1 MQKQALI
8 SVSDKSNLL
17 EFAKFLVEQDY
28 KILSTGGTYKHLQDN
43 GIEVTEVKDVT
54 GFPEILDGRV
64 KSLHPAIHGGIMARR
79 SDENHMT
86 TIAEHGINPIDI
98 VIVNL
103 YPFFEKMNTGLSE
116 AEMIEFIDIGG
127 PSMLRSSAK
136 NFYDV
141 TVVTDVNDYEVV
153 MNEIRENGSTSIET
167 RKLCAGKVFNL
178 TSAYDAAI
186 STYILG
192 EDFPQFLES
201 SYEKVMD
208 LRYGENP
215 HQKAAYYVDKTKN
228 GAMKDFEYLQGKE
241 LSFNNIRDMD
251 LAYKVVSE
259 FEEITCCAVKHST
272 PCGVAIGD
280 NVLEAYEKA
289 YECDPMSIFGGII
302 AFNREVD
309 GKTAV
314 ELNKIFLEIVIAP
327 SFTEEALEIFKQK
340 KNLRIIKV
348 KNPVSDKVTYV
359 KVDGGLIVQS
369 TDNQFS
375 TDLKVVTEAQPTDRQ
390 MTDLVFAQKIVKWVK
405 SNAIVVATNGQAYG
419 IGGGQT
425 NRIWAAQQAIARAKE
440 KVEEDL
446 VLASDAFFPF
456 RDVADFAAENGI
468 KAIIQP
474 GGSIKDQES
483 IDACNERE
491 IPMVFTGMRHFM
503 H

>member
-1 MQKQALI
+1 MKKQALI
-8 SVSDKSNLL
+8 SVSDKSNLIS
-17 EFAKFLVEQDY
+17 FVQFLVGKDY
-28 KILSTGGTYKHLQDN
+28 KILSTGGTFKHLQDA

-79 SDENHMT
+79 ADEKHMET
-86 TIAEHGINPIDI
+86 LAKHQINPIDI

-103 YPFFEKMNTGLSE
+103 YPFFDKMNTGLSE

-141 TVVTDVNDYEVV
+141 TVITDVADYAIVQKELEE
-153 MNEIRENGSTSIET
+153 NETTTIET
-167 RKLCAGKVFNL
+167 RKHLAGKVFNL

-186 STYILG
+186 ATYILN
-192 EDFPQFLES
+192 EDFPHYLNS
-201 SYEKVMD
+201 SYEKAMD

-215 HQKAAYYVDKTKN
+215 HQKAAYYVDKTRN

-259 FEEITCCAVKHST
+259 FNEITCCAVKHST
-272 PCGVAIGD
+272 PCGVAIGSSVED
-280 NVLEAYEKA
+280 AYQKA
-289 YECDPMSIFGGII
+289 YECDPISIFGGII
-302 AFNREVD
+302 AFNEEVN
-309 GKTAV
+309 KETA
-314 ELNKIFLEIVIAP
+314 ENLNKIFLEIVIAP
-327 SFTEEALEIFKQK
+327 AFTSEALDVFKAK

-348 KNPVSDKVTYV
+348 KNPVSDRVGFA
-359 KVDGGLIVQS
+359 KVDGGLLVQS
-369 TDNQFS
+369 VDNQFS
-375 TDLKVVTEAQPTDRQ
+375 TELKVVTEVQPTEKQ

-405 SNAIVVATNGQAYG
+405 SNAIVVATNGQAFG

-425 NRIWAAQQAIARAKE
+425 NRIWAAQQAIERAKR
-440 KVEEDL
+440 VQIEEL

-456 RDVADFAAENGI
+456 RDTVDFAAQNGI
-468 KAIIQP
+468 TALIQP
-474 GGSIKDQES
+474 GGSVKDQDS
-483 IDACNERE
+483 IEACNEYG
-491 IPMVFTGMRHFM
+491 IPMVFTGMRHFL

>member
-17 EFAKFLVEQDY
+17 EFAKFLVDQDY
-28 KILSTGGTYKHLQDN
+28 KILSTGGTYKHLQEN

-153 MNEIRENGSTSIET
+153 MNEIRENGSTTIET

-186 STYILG
+186 STYLLG

-259 FEEITCCAVKHST
+259 FEETTCCAVKHST
-272 PCGVAIGD
+272 PCGVAIGE

-314 ELNKIFLEIVIAP
+314 ELNKIFLEIIIAP
-327 SFTEEALEIFKQK
+327 SFTEQALEIFKQK

-375 TDLKVVTEAQPTDRQ
+375 TDLKVVTNTQPTDRQ

-425 NRIWAAQQAIARAKE
+425 NRIWAAQQAVARAKE

-483 IDACNERE
+483 IDACDERG

>member
-79 SDENHMT
+79 SDENHMA

-259 FEEITCCAVKHST
+259 FEETTCCAVKHST

-302 AFNREVD
+302 AFNKEVD

-340 KNLRIIKV
+340 KNVRIIKV

-375 TDLKVVTEAQPTDRQ
+375 TDLKVVTDVQPTDRQ

-425 NRIWAAQQAIARAKE
+425 NRIWAAQQAISRAKE

-483 IDACNERE
+483 IDACNEKN

>member
-17 EFAKFLVEQDY
+17 EFAQFLVEQDY

-79 SDENHMT
+79 SDEKHMA

-141 TVVTDVNDYEVV
+141 TVVTDVNDYETII
-153 MNEIRENGSTSIET
+153 NEIRENGSTSIAT

-186 STYILG
+186 STYILN

-259 FEEITCCAVKHST
+259 FEETTCCAVKHST

-314 ELNKIFLEIVIAP
+314 ALNKIFLEIVIAP
-327 SFTEEALEIFKQK
+327 AFTDEALEVFKQK

-348 KNPVSDKVTYV
+348 QNPVSDKVTYV

-375 TDLKVVTEAQPTDRQ
+375 QDLKVVTEVQPTDKQ

-440 KVEEDL
+440 KVDQDL

-456 RDVADFAAENGI
+456 RDVADYAAESGI

-483 IDACNERE
+483 IDACNERK

>member
-1 MQKQALI
+1 MKKQALI
-8 SVSDKSNLL
+8 SVSDKSDLL
-17 EFAKFLVEQDY
+17 EFAQFLAEKGY
-28 KILSTGGTYKHLQDN
+28 GLLSTGGTFKHLKDN
-43 GIEVTEVKDVT
+43 GIEVTEVKEVT

-79 SDENHMT
+79 SDENHIKT
-86 TIAEHGINPIDI
+86 LQEHQINPIDI
-98 VIVNL
+98 VVVNL
-103 YPFFEKMNTGLSE
+103 YPFFAKMNTGLSE

-141 TVVTDVNDYEVV
+141 TVITEVSDYKKIQQ
-153 MNEIRENGSTSIET
+153 EIEETGNTTLET
-167 RKLCAGKVFNL
+167 RRNLAGKVFNL
-178 TSAYDAAI
+178 TAAYDAAI
-186 STYILG
+186 STYILN
-192 EDFPQFLES
+192 EDFPHYLES

-215 HQKAAYYVDKTKN
+215 HQKAAYYVDKTRN

-272 PCGVAIGD
+272 PCGVATGKTVD
-280 NVLEAYEKA
+280 EAYQKT
-289 YECDPMSIFGGII
+289 YECDPVSIFGGII
-302 AFNREVD
+302 AFNTEVNHS
-309 GKTAV
+309 TAE

-327 SFTEEALEIFKQK
+327 SFTKEAMEIFSTK

-348 KNPVSDKVTYV
+348 NNRVSDRVSYA
-359 KVDGGLIVQS
+359 KVDGGLLVQS
-369 TDNQFS
+369 VDNQFS
-375 TDLKVVTEAQPTDRQ
+375 TDFKVVTEKQPTEKQ
-390 MTDLVFAQKIVKWVK
+390 MTDLIFAQKIVKWVK
-405 SNAIVVATNGQAYG
+405 SNAIVVATNGQAFG

-425 NRIWAAQQAIARAKE
+425 NRIWAAQQAIERAKR
-440 KVEEDL
+440 VQTEEL

-456 RDVADFAAENGI
+456 RDTVDFAANEGI
-468 KAIIQP
+468 TAFIQP
-474 GGSIKDQES
+474 GGSLKDQES
-483 IDACNERE
+483 IEACNEHG
-491 IPMVFTGMRHFM
+491 IPMVFTGMRHFL

>member
-1 MQKQALI
+1 MKKQALI
-8 SVSDKSNLL
+8 SVSDKSDLL
-17 EFAKFLVEQDY
+17 EFAQFLAEKGY
-28 KILSTGGTYKHLQDN
+28 GLLSTGGTFKHLKDN
-43 GIEVTEVKDVT
+43 GIEVTEVKEVT

-79 SDENHMT
+79 SDENHIKT
-86 TIAEHGINPIDI
+86 LQEHQINPIDI
-98 VIVNL
+98 VVVNL
-103 YPFFEKMNTGLSE
+103 YPFFAKMNTGLSE

-141 TVVTDVNDYEVV
+141 TVITEVSDYKKIQQ
-153 MNEIRENGSTSIET
+153 EIEETGNTTLET
-167 RKLCAGKVFNL
+167 RRNLAGKVFNL
-178 TSAYDAAI
+178 TAAYDAAI
-186 STYILG
+186 SSYILN
-192 EDFPQFLES
+192 EDFPHYLES

-215 HQKAAYYVDKTKN
+215 HQKAAYYVDKTRN

-272 PCGVAIGD
+272 PCGVATGKTVD
-280 NVLEAYEKA
+280 EAYQKT
-289 YECDPMSIFGGII
+289 YECDPVSIFGGII
-302 AFNREVD
+302 AFNTEVNHS
-309 GKTAV
+309 TAE

-327 SFTEEALEIFKQK
+327 SFTKEALEIFSTK

-348 KNPVSDKVTYV
+348 NNRVSDRVSYA
-359 KVDGGLIVQS
+359 KVDGGLLVQS
-369 TDNQFS
+369 VDNQFS
-375 TDLKVVTEAQPTDRQ
+375 TDFKVVTEKQPTEKQ
-390 MTDLVFAQKIVKWVK
+390 MTDLIFAQKIVKWVK
-405 SNAIVVATNGQAYG
+405 SNAIVVATNGQAFG

-425 NRIWAAQQAIARAKE
+425 NRIWAAQQAIERAKR
-440 KVEEDL
+440 VQTEEL

-456 RDVADFAAENGI
+456 RDTVDFAVNEGVTAF
-468 KAIIQP
+468 IQP
-474 GGSIKDQES
+474 GGSLKDQES
-483 IDACNERE
+483 IEACNEHG
-491 IPMVFTGMRHFM
+491 IPMVFTGMRHFL

>member
-79 SDENHMT
+79 SDENHMN

-141 TVVTDVNDYEVV
+141 TVVTDVNDYEIV
-153 MNEIRENGSTSIET
+153 MSEIRENGSTSIET

-186 STYILG
+186 STYLLN

-280 NVLEAYEKA
+280 SVLIAYQKA

-327 SFTEEALEIFKQK
+327 SFTDEALEIFKQK

-375 TDLKVVTEAQPTDRQ
+375 QDLKVVTEVQPTDRQ

-456 RDVADFAAENGI
+456 RDVADYAAENGI

>member
-28 KILSTGGTYKHLQDN
+28 KILSTGGTFKHLQEN

-79 SDENHMT
+79 SDENHMK

-136 NFYDV
+136 NFNDV
-141 TVVTDVNDYEVV
+141 TVVTDVNDYETVI
-153 MNEIRENGSTSIET
+153 NEIRENGSTSIET

-186 STYILG
+186 STYLLG

-241 LSFNNIRDMD
+241 LSFNNILDID

-259 FEEITCCAVKHST
+259 FEETTCCAVKHST
-272 PCGVAIGD
+272 PCGVATGD

-375 TDLKVVTEAQPTDRQ
+375 NDLTVVTNAQPTEKQ

-405 SNAIVVATNGQAYG
+405 SNAIVVATSGQAYG

-440 KVEEDL
+440 KVDEDL

-456 RDVADFAAENGI
+456 RDVADYAAENGI

-483 IDACNERE
+483 IEACNEHD

>member
-79 SDENHMT
+79 SDENHMN

-136 NFYDV
+136 NCYDV
-141 TVVTDVNDYEVV
+141 TVVTDVNDYEIV
-153 MNEIRENGSTSIET
+153 MSEIRENGSTSIET

-186 STYILG
+186 STYLLN

-280 NVLEAYEKA
+280 SVLIAYQKA

-327 SFTEEALEIFKQK
+327 SFTDEALEIFKQK

-375 TDLKVVTEAQPTDRQ
+375 QDLKVVTEVQPTDRQ

-456 RDVADFAAENGI
+456 RDVADYAAENGI

>member
-1 MQKQALI
+1 
-8 SVSDKSNLL
+8 
-17 EFAKFLVEQDY
+17 
-28 KILSTGGTYKHLQDN
+28 
-43 GIEVTEVKDVT
+43 
-54 GFPEILDGRV
+54 
-64 KSLHPAIHGGIMARR
+64 MARR
-79 SDENHMT
+79 SDENHMN

-141 TVVTDVNDYEVV
+141 TVVTDVNDYEIV
-153 MNEIRENGSTSIET
+153 MSEIRENGSTSIET

-186 STYILG
+186 STYLLN

-280 NVLEAYEKA
+280 SVLIAYQKA

-327 SFTEEALEIFKQK
+327 SFTDEALEIFKQK

-375 TDLKVVTEAQPTDRQ
+375 QDLKVVTEVQPTDRQ

-456 RDVADFAAENGI
+456 RDVADYAAENGI

>member
-79 SDENHMT
+79 SDENHMA

-390 MTDLVFAQKIVKWVK
+390 MMDLVFAQKIVKWVK

>member
-28 KILSTGGTYKHLQDN
+28 KILSTGGTFKHLQDN

-79 SDENHMT
+79 SDENHMA

-215 HQKAAYYVDKTKN
+215 HQKA
-228 GAMKDFEYLQGKE
+228 
-241 LSFNNIRDMD
+241 
-251 LAYKVVSE
+251 VSY
-259 FEEITCCAVKHST
+259 THLT
-272 PCGVAIGD
+272 
-280 NVLEAYEKA
+280 L
-289 YECDPMSIFGGII
+289 
-302 AFNREVD
+302 
-309 GKTAV
+309 
-314 ELNKIFLEIVIAP
+314 
-327 SFTEEALEIFKQK
+327 
-340 KNLRIIKV
+340 
-348 KNPVSDKVTYV
+348 
-359 KVDGGLIVQS
+359 
-369 TDNQFS
+369 
-375 TDLKVVTEAQPTDRQ
+375 PTIL
-390 MTDLVFAQKIVKWVK
+390 LV
-405 SNAIVVATNGQAYG
+405 
-419 IGGGQT
+419 
-425 NRIWAAQQAIARAKE
+425 
-440 KVEEDL
+440 
-446 VLASDAFFPF
+446 
-456 RDVADFAAENGI
+456 
-468 KAIIQP
+468 
-474 GGSIKDQES
+474 
-483 IDACNERE
+483 
-491 IPMVFTGMRHFM
+491 
-503 H
+503 